1 MDEMQQAG
9 SGEQPAAPRMS
20 LAARLTNM
28 FVAPGEVFA
37 EVKDSPPTPANWV
50 APMIILMLAAA
61 ISVMVVYSQPAIM
74 QPIKE
79 AGEKR
84 MQEMVAKGK
93 MTQADADKAAAIQG
107 KFVIPVIMVV
117 AIFFTC
123 VTLFLSALIVWLI
136 GRFGLRGPLG
146 FMKAAEVVGLS
157 MMIAV
162 LGIIISTLLRV
173 IYGNP
178 AMTAGPML
186 LLSHFD
192 NHNRVHVLLSAL
204 DVTTLWYLA
213 VLSVGLGLVTGR
225 GFARAAA
232 WIYGLWA
239 FITVGM
245 IWLLVGRWG

>member
-1 MDEMQQAG
+1 MDEGQQPG
-9 SGEQPAAPRMS
+9 SGEQPAATRMS
-20 LAARLTNM
+20 LAARLTNV

-37 EVKDSPPTPANWV
+37 EVKDSPPTSVNWV
-50 APMIILMLAAA
+50 APMIILILAAA

-79 AGEKR
+79 AGEKS
-84 MQEMVAKGK
+84 MQKMVAKGQ
-93 MTQADADKAAAIQG
+93 MTQADADKAEAIQG
-107 KFVIPVIMVV
+107 KFIIPVIMAV
-117 AIFFTC
+117 AILFTC
-123 VTLFLSALIVWLI
+123 ITFFLSALIVWLI
-136 GRFGLRGPLG
+136 GRFALKGQWGYMR
-146 FMKAAEVVGLS
+146 AAEVVGLS

-192 NHNRVHVLLSAL
+192 KNNRVHALLASL
-204 DVTTLWYLA
+204 DATTLWYLA
-213 VLSVGLGLVTGR
+213 VLSVGLGRVSGG
-225 GFARAAA
+225 GFVRAAA

-239 FITVGM
+239 FITLGM